1 VRSSKRAEL
10 KKPQGREDILQKD
23 WGEVVMTCNEFERV
37 LPELGRDHNME
48 QEEHLRSCSAC
59 SDLVA
64 DLKVISQQARL
75 LQASE
80 EPSPWVWN
88 SIEVALRQE
97 GLIHETQP
105 ERLRV
110 DPPLLGW
117 RLRWLVPVAATLLVG
132 FGALMHQH
140 RIASN
145 AQATPG
151 GVVTADVMVGDDM
164 QLLKTVGERTPSMR
178 ASYEANLRSVNA
190 YIRDAELS
198 AHNDPNDEVAQQY
211 LRNAY
216 EQKAMVYEMA
226 LDRSLP

>member
-1 VRSSKRAEL
+1 
-10 KKPQGREDILQKD
+10 
-23 WGEVVMTCNEFERV
+23 MTCEEFERV
-37 LPELGRDHNME
+37 LPELGRGHNME
-48 QEEHLRSCSAC
+48 QDEHLRSCSAC
-59 SDLVA
+59 SDLVE

-75 LQASE
+75 LQGSE

-97 GLIHETQP
+97 GLIHEAQP
-105 ERLRV
+105 EGSRI
-110 DPPLLGW
+110 PAPLLGW
-117 RLRWLVPVAATLLVG
+117 KLRWLVPVAAAFLVG
-132 FGALMHQH
+132 FGVLMHQH
-140 RIASN
+140 RTAFV
-145 AQATPG
+145 ATQLTQPG
-151 GVVTADVMVGDDM
+151 GVVTADAMAGDDA
-164 QLLKTVGERTPSMR
+164 QLLNTVGERTPSMR

-190 YIRDAELS
+190 YIRDAEQS